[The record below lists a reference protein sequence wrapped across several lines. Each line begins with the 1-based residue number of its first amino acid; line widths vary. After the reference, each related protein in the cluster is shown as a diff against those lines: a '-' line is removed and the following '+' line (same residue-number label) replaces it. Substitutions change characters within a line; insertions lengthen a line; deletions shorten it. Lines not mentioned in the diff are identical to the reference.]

1 MPTTPTTRSRSHR
14 DEPGDLVNVL
24 VALGAVV
31 LVAVVSITAML
42 LVRRRAPEGSRFQ
55 DGDRA
60 SGVFG
65 VLATGF
71 SVLLGFIVFLAF
83 NTYDTSRSG
92 AEDEAI
98 LLTQQVETA
107 QYFSEP
113 VAEEITG
120 ELVCYGRSVVGE
132 EWDRLESGT
141 LGDSIN
147 PWSAVMFD
155 TLRSYEPA
163 VFSEQSAYDR
173 FMDQTSARQDARNQR
188 VHGVTG
194 VIPSPLWIVLFFV
207 SAVIFVFMLFFADSS
222 EGAVTQAMLMGSVT
236 SVITILLLLLVF
248 FNQPFQD
255 DVGGLQPD
263 SMERALRIID
273 NEMLADRL
281 VVTVPCD
288 DEGVATAD
296 G

>member
-1 MPTTPTTRSRSHR
+1 
-14 DEPGDLVNVL
+14 VNVL
-24 VALGAVV
+24 VGLGVVV
-31 LVAVVSITAML
+31 LVSTFTITVML
-42 LVRRRAPEGSRFQ
+42 LVRRRAPEGSYFQ

-83 NTYDTSRSG
+83 STYDGSRSG
-92 AEDEAI
+92 AEDEAVI
-98 LLTQQVETA
+98 LSQQVETA
-107 QYFSEP
+107 QYFAEP
-113 VAEEITG
+113 VADEVTG
-120 ELVCYGRSVVGE
+120 ELVCYGRYVVGD
-132 EWDRLESGT
+132 EWDRLEQGT

-147 PWSAVMFD
+147 PWSAVMFE

-163 VFSEQSAYDR
+163 SYTQQSAYDR
-173 FMDQTSARQDARNQR
+173 FMDQTTARQDARNER
-188 VHGVTG
+188 VHGVAG

-207 SAVIFVFMLFFADSS
+207 SAIIFLFMLFFADSS
-222 EGAVTQAMLMGSVT
+222 EGPLTQAMLMGSVT

-255 DVGGLQPD
+255 DIGGLQPE

-273 NEMLADRL
+273 NDIVSERL
-281 VVTVPCD
+281 TVVLPCD
-288 DEGVATAD
+288 EHGVALD